1 MVTLQ
6 PYTDGEGRTG
16 TNVIAVK
23 SVNRAD
29 ADILVLSAHH
39 DSVPAAC
46 GASDNATG
54 VAALLFAAE
63 ALKDKRFAAGK
74 TLAEAEFNSA
84 EHFNH
89 RRVERRH
96 AARNL
101 NSCRKAVYH
110 RPQGILFHFFLL
122 RRRTQLRPPS

>member
-1 MVTLQ
+1 MGYTVTLQ
-6 PYTDGEGRTG
+6 PYTDGEGPTG

-23 SVNRAD
+23 SANRAD

-46 GASDNATG
+46 GANDNASG
-54 VAALLFAAE
+54 VTALLFA
-63 ALKDKRFAAGK
+63 
-74 TLAEAEFNSA
+74 A

-96 AARNL
+96 AARNP
-101 NSCRKAVYH
+101 NSCRKAVHY
-110 RPQGILFHFFLL
+110 RPQVIFSF
-122 RRRTQLRPPS
+122 